1 MNNLE
6 IFTTAVNQIFACLEK
21 LDVDLESQENSNNI
35 SNIKEYKESAISFA
49 KLISTEP
56 DSNNNQNLDSND
68 NVSGTNQNTLPESE
82 VINQ

>member
-21 LDVDLESQENSNNI
+21 LDIDLESQENSNNI

-49 KLISTEP
+49 KLISTEL
-56 DSNNNQNLDSND
+56 DSNNNQNPDSND
-68 NVSGTNQNTLPESE
+68 DVSGTNQNTLPESE